1 MASACAPAPVSTPSE
16 PREIVPLFSCYEIRD
31 GRRLKS
37 YVGSSVIHV
46 IAVLLLLLISLT
58 APKVVFHV
66 PLRSIQ
72 LVAPLETQT
81 VIKLK
86 PATPALAAPR
96 IATPALPIEVLPLS
110 QAVRVPAPVVPP
122 VTAKPA
128 PVEHTA
134 FEPARTAPSA
144 AAPKV
149 IATNVFGSSAPS
161 RPNSSRP
168 VNQVQTVGF
177 GDPNGVAVSKRP
189 TQAAAVGTFTLP
201 ASGKFVAP
209 HGTVAT
215 AGFVTNA
222 AAPSSAPHGTVAS
235 TGFATDAV
243 PSDAPS
249 NPPRGRV
256 EQAQQFNL
264 ATVEK
269 KAPPVAQPETTYTP
283 VKVISKPIP
292 VYTDAA
298 RRAKV
303 EGEVLVQVL
312 FRATGEI
319 RVLGVTRGLG
329 HGLDEAAIAA
339 AQKVRFTPAIR
350 DGVKVDSTAT
360 LHIVFALS

>member
-1 MASACAPAPVSTPSE
+1 M
-16 PREIVPLFSCYEIRD
+16 
-31 GRRLKS
+31 
-37 YVGSSVIHV
+37 IHV

-86 PATPALAAPR
+86 PATPTLTAPR
-96 IATPALPIEVLPLS
+96 MATPALPIEVPPVS

-149 IATNVFGSSAPS
+149 VATNVFGSSAPA

-189 TQAAAVGTFTLP
+189 TQTAAVGTFALP
-201 ASGKFVAP
+201 ASGRLVAP

-222 AAPSSAPHGTVAS
+222 APSN
-235 TGFATDAV
+235 
-243 PSDAPS
+243 APS
-249 NPPRGRV
+249 NQPRGRV

-264 ATVEK
+264 AAAEK